1 MKKVATIILNRNLP
15 EETNKLYEHLDK
27 YDGNLTDIFVVEA
40 GSDKDKLSK
49 YKTWYADWP
58 DAKENGLRY
67 ARGMNFGISN
77 LIKEDKY
84 SLYDYFFLITNDT
97 EFDEKPSISSLLNI
111 MKIHKRLAIL
121 SPCSKRWGEKYLLDS
136 PNHTKYFWFIHNT
149 AYFIRRE
156 FIDLIKPKENTNFLN
171 IFFDGTNFRGYGL
184 ESEIIAKAYINNW
197 AAAITTEVY
206 IKENESYL
214 LNKADLIKTDSYS
227 RNLKLYLEEGKK
239 WMMQKYGFNSKWI
252 MQLYVKNFYDSFF
265 EFNPEYSKYKI

>member
-15 EETNKLYEHLDK
+15 EETNKLYEHLYK
-27 YDGNLTDIFVVEA
+27 YDGNLTDIFVIEA

-227 RNLKLYLEEGKK
+227 RNLKLYLEEGQK

>member
-77 LIKEDKY
+77 LIKEDKF

-121 SPCSKRWGEKYLLDS
+121 SPCSKRWGEKYLLDF
-136 PNHTKYFWFIHNT
+136 PNQTKYFWFIHNT

-156 FIDLIKPKENTNFLN
+156 FIDLIKPQENINFLN

-227 RNLKLYLEEGKK
+227 KNLKLYLEEGQK

>member
-15 EETNKLYEHLDK
+15 EETNKLYEHLYK
-27 YDGNLTDIFVVEA
+27 YDGNLTDIFVIEA

>member
-15 EETNKLYEHLDK
+15 EETNKLYEHLYK
-27 YDGNLTDIFVVEA
+27 YDGNLTDIFVIEA

-149 AYFIRRE
+149 AYLFRRE
-156 FIDLIKPKENTNFLN
+156 LIEKISHQGNSNYLNFL
-171 IFFDGTNFRGYGL
+171 FDGSNFRGYGC
-184 ESEIIAKAYINNW
+184 ESEIIAKAYANDW
-197 AAAITTEVY
+197 AAAITNEV
-206 IKENESYL
+206 IANENESYL
-214 LNKADLIKTDSYS
+214 INYS
-227 RNLKLYLEEGKK
+227 ERIRTEKYEENLKLYLNEGKK
-239 WMMQKYGFNSKWI
+239 WMRNKYGFNSRWS
-252 MQLYVKNFYDSFF
+252 MVQYVKYFYDKFF
-265 EFNPEYSKYKI
+265 DYNPDLLPFKI